1 MSTAATLA
9 SLTAAALAPLTA
21 ADWPAISAELD
32 VAGCAV
38 TPPLLTPAQ
47 CRDLADLYA

>member
-1 MSTAATLA
+1 MSTAAALA
-9 SLTAAALAPLTA
+9 PLSTAALAPLTA
-21 ADWPAISAELD
+21 ADWPAISAELE